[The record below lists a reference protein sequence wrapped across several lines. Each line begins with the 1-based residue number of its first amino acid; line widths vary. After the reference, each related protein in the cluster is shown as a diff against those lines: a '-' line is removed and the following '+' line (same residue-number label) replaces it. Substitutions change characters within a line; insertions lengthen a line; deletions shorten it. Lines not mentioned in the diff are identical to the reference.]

1 MKRFMTALEIIFYFL
16 WFVGCIFLGMV
27 GVFLLTSGFELYAY
41 ATFASTVIVFVCLIL
56 GIKTKKKVP
65 EYNRGEFIKTY
76 KLEGYAHADTKKSG
90 GFADIYSDCISLC
103 DTSGSHFL
111 KCTNL
116 KWTDFDSYIV
126 LDKNRVCYK
135 TKSGI
140 YGIIGLGSK
149 IKLKTFVKLLDSH
162 EIVDVRNTENEQVYE
177 EDVTRKLERVMESSP
192 LRVEG

>member
-1 MKRFMTALEIIFYFL
+1 MKRFLTALEIIFYFL

-76 KLEGYAHADTKKSG
+76 KLEGYAYVDIKKSG
-90 GFADIYSDCISLC
+90 GFADIYGDCISLC

-111 KCTNL
+111 KSANIRWSDL
-116 KWTDFDSYIV
+116 DSYIV
-126 LDKNRVCYK
+126 LEKNRICYK
-135 TKSGI
+135 TKGNT

-162 EIVDVRNTENEQVYE
+162 EIPDVRNTESGQVYE
-177 EDVTRKLERVMESSP
+177 EDVTRKLERVME
-192 LRVEG
+192 G

>member
-16 WFVGCIFLGMV
+16 WFVGCIFLGTV

-76 KLEGYAHADTKKSG
+76 KLEGYAHADTKKSC

-116 KWTDFDSYIV
+116 KWDDFDSYIV

-135 TKSGI
+135 TKSGN

-177 EDVTRKLERVMESSP
+177 DDVTRKLERVMEK
-192 LRVEG
+192 